1 MKPVSS
7 RVAVAIV
14 TVGLALAGGRSAYA
28 GGRTVKVRTASLTPD
43 PNGYLYCNVVATS
56 DTPIGIVA
64 TIVSDDGTD
73 VTEFGTGF
81 RASPAATGD
90 GLFHADETAG
100 SLADNAR
107 YCKATITGARRDDV
121 TVSLTA
127 FDTNNTPVATVE
139 GR

>member
-1 MKPVSS
+1 
-7 RVAVAIV
+7 
-14 TVGLALAGGRSAYA
+14 
-28 GGRTVKVRTASLTPD
+28 VKVRTPSLTPD

-64 TIVSDDGTD
+64 TVDTDDGTN

-81 RASPAATGD
+81 RASPAATGN
-90 GLFHADETAG
+90 GMFHAEETTG

-107 YCKATITGARRDDV
+107 YCKATITDARREDV

-127 FDTNNTPVATVE
+127 FDANNTPVATVE
-139 GR
+139 RR